1 MSKEVYKYEAHSP
14 KRRKGISWAVCE
26 KCGLIYLKNPFT
38 SWCIRMGCNSNDH
51 PDYEKQRQKT
61 GLLK

>member
-1 MSKEVYKYEAHSP
+1 MRENYKYEAHSP
-14 KRRKGISWAVCE
+14 KKRKNTAYPVCE

-38 SWCIRMGCNSNDH
+38 EWGIRMGCNNNDH

-61 GLLK
+61 GILI